1 MIHIKLYNQIKTDL
15 GMGED
20 GFLRQVQFSRCSHLT
35 FSNETL
41 CYQRATFIL
50 LYFYTEK
57 VSASNI
63 LSYLCFTKDTAK
75 IQSPMKLVKNY
86 FQMFTD

>member
-1 MIHIKLYNQIKTDL
+1 MDFWDKCNFPGVHIWLSLMKLFAIEQ
-15 GMGED
+15 
-20 GFLRQVQFSRCSHLT
+20 
-35 FSNETL
+35 
-41 CYQRATFIL
+41 L

-57 VSASNI
+57 LSASNI

>member
-1 MIHIKLYNQIKTDL
+1 MKLFAIEQ
-15 GMGED
+15 
-20 GFLRQVQFSRCSHLT
+20 
-35 FSNETL
+35 
-41 CYQRATFIL
+41 L